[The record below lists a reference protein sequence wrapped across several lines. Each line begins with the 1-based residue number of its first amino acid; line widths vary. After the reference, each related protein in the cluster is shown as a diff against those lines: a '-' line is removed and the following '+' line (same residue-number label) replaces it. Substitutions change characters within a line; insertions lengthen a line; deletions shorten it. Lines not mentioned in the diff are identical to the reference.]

1 MTKPGKNKE
10 IQPTALVVEDD
21 EHVVYLLEFMLSR
34 AGFRVV
40 TAQDGRVA
48 AEYISSAD
56 PVDIVML
63 DIVLPY
69 KDGFELLSLIRSR
82 AEWSGVP
89 VIILSART
97 LERDVVRGLEAGA
110 IDYVTKPYNPRELM
124 ARVRRHTRPQDCL
137 DEALSA

>member
-1 MTKPGKNKE
+1 MGKLSKNNE
-10 IQPTALVVEDD
+10 MRPSALVVEDD

-34 AGFRVV
+34 AGFRVI
-40 TAQDGRVA
+40 TAQDGRTA
-48 AEYISSAD
+48 AEFIGSAD

-69 KDGFELLSLIRSR
+69 KDGFELLALIRSR
-82 AEWSGVP
+82 DAWSDVP

-97 LERDVVRGLEAGA
+97 LERDVVRGLDAGA

-124 ARVRRHTRPQDCL
+124 ARVRRHTRSRPGSR
-137 DEALSA
+137 EALSA